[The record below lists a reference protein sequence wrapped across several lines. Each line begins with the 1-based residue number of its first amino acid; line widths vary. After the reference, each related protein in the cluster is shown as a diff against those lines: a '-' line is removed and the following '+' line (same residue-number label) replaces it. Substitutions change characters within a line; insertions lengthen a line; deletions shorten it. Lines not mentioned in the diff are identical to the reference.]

1 MAKKKMLETVGK
13 GTQLINPNLKH
24 ILEFGVGNGDSTRL
38 IAKIV
43 SEWWADKDIQII
55 GFDWFE
61 GYKSQSTCNN
71 AIGCASALIYL

>member
-1 MAKKKMLETVGK
+1 MAKKKILETVGK

-43 SEWWADKDIQII
+43 SEWWTDKDIQII

-61 GYKSQSTCNN
+61 GLPEDWVSDNDNTLAAPKG
-71 AIGCASALIYL
+71 AF